1 MTAFVS
7 CCLSREACLEGPE
20 AKSETKLRVCQK
32 CGWKGRWLTTT
43 ASALFSFYLLIVP
56 LCHWKTPACDNKKC
70 GASECFS
77 PGIHGKSNTSLCDE
91 LKTGIRFS
99 PKKPQSGSH
108 ISPSAKRSK
117 ILLVPEPSV
126 AEWLQVREK
135 WEVWSTLV
143 TLPSNERQRVNMR
156 PCEYHLTFPL
166 KCIWKGTSPSRLES
180 QAVENL
186 KPRRESTWTANSRFQ
201 RERKWAG
208 GSPELG
214 DGSCTWG
221 LFFLSVLSWGV
232 ALCTVNTCTNA
243 PSHPHT
249 IHSWLS
255 I

>member
-99 PKKPQSGSH
+99 PKKP
-108 ISPSAKRSK
+108 P
-117 ILLVPEPSV
+117 
-126 AEWLQVREK
+126 K
-135 WEVWSTLV
+135 WV
-143 TLPSNERQRVNMR
+143 T
-156 PCEYHLTFPL
+156 HL
-166 KCIWKGTSPSRLES
+166 
-180 QAVENL
+180 A
-186 KPRRESTWTANSRFQ
+186 
-201 RERKWAG
+201 AG
-208 GSPELG
+208 P
-214 DGSCTWG
+214 
-221 LFFLSVLSWGV
+221 
-232 ALCTVNTCTNA
+232 NA
-243 PSHPHT
+243 PRFSSCLNRAWP
-249 IHSWLS
+249 SGFRSERNGRSDLR
-255 I
+255 